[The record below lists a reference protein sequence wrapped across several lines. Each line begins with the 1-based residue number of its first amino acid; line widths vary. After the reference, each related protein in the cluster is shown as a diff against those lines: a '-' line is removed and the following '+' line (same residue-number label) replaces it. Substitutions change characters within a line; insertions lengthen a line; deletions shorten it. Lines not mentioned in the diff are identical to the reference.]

1 LSLPSAGENAAGE
14 NAAGENAAGANGNG
28 ADGVSL
34 PDESPS
40 AIPTASKSAW
50 SFAFQWKTIAV
61 AVFMLAGLAN
71 LVLAGSYVIEV
82 LEQRRLASEIVAARD
97 IISGLPAPAETQVR
111 LTRAELA
118 LDAEQRAFSTLTSSP
133 AVTQQLL
140 GLAESA
146 GILILEVV
154 TEPGEP
160 EKVGQNTYGALLVT
174 LQVDGSA
181 EAIAAFLYQLE
192 GGFLPGGRI
201 DLVSIERIP
210 PPEDGTE
217 YSSPGW
223 SSRRLTASV
232 GLTVFE
238 RQGSWD

>member
-1 LSLPSAGENAAGE
+1 LSLPSAGENAAGENAAGE

-61 AVFMLAGLAN
+61 AVFLLAGLAN

-118 LDAEQRAFSTLTSSP
+118 LDAEHRAFSTLTSSP

-140 GLAESA
+140 
-146 GILILEVV
+146 ILEVV
-154 TEPGEP
+154 TAPGEP

-210 PPEDGTE
+210 PPEDGTG